1 MDFKCL
7 QSNGEYNITVV
18 NACAIVAYWDRCS
31 PLNEIDVND
40 TCSRQRVTG
49 LLFLEGIT
57 NFEGFCLADS
67 SNAVNTHKVYAYD
80 EY

>member
-18 NACAIVAYWDRCS
+18 SACAIVAYWYRCS
-31 PLNEIDVND
+31 PLNEKDVSN
-40 TCSRQRVTG
+40 TCSRQRLTG

-57 NFEGFCLADS
+57 NFEGFCLTES
-67 SNAVNTHKVYAYD
+67 SNTVNTYKVYVYD
-80 EY
+80 GY